1 MYLCKPK
8 RKHFRMTEFTITGI
22 RYNLGNFAN
31 IDDATAAAVEYV
43 AGLKKGQKVLLVAE
57 PENPVDPNAI
67 AVYIDYERRG
77 RIDREETSEIHPLLD
92 EDHQCEAEIVRT
104 DNHITAFITI
114 PGAPDSH
121 RKAKEHQRVLP
132 ESILGDNVKMPF
144 TTEESNLQVIARNL
158 LRMEVD
164 SNNYRSFIQL
174 AERYLPFLKLS
185 ICDDECFWM
194 NRIAKKLNRVY
205 SKRKELGMTDEE
217 AEEALS
223 LYNKVHAAV
232 GDLHTVAEHWPQRI
246 FIDHLD
252 RLRNNHEVN
261 HFLYEKYIETFLNH
275 QDFAEAD
282 KAKLIAEYERLSGWL
297 RNMKWSELRNPD
309 DLQIMGFKVYYLG
322 LSRQE
327 LYELYS
333 VLLIL
338 EKLKEQLK
346 GMILNQE
353 EIVEQLKTMFYGDDQ
368 EARSFLQSIQGM
380 KAVQIT
386 TMVNQLVAERKISDV
401 SRKHQLWEVLY
412 NNKLYK
418 KTESNW
424 NNQVK

>member
-1 MYLCKPK
+1 
-8 RKHFRMTEFTITGI
+8 MTEFTITGI
-22 RYNLGNFAN
+22 RYNLGNFAS

-104 DNHITAFITI
+104 DNHITAFVTI

-223 LYNKVHAAV
+223 LY
-232 GDLHTVAEHWPQRI
+232 
-246 FIDHLD
+246 
-252 RLRNNHEVN
+252 
-261 HFLYEKYIETFLNH
+261 LYEKYIETFLNH

-282 KAKLIAEYERLSGWL
+282 KAKMAAEYERLSGWL
-297 RNMKWSELRNPD
+297 RNLEWSELRNPD
-309 DLQIMGFKVYYLG
+309 DLQTMGFKVYYLG

-346 GMILNQE
+346 E
-353 EIVEQLKTMFYGDDQ
+353 
-368 EARSFLQSIQGM
+368 
-380 KAVQIT
+380 
-386 TMVNQLVAERKISDV
+386 
-401 SRKHQLWEVLY
+401 
-412 NNKLYK
+412 
-418 KTESNW
+418 
-424 NNQVK
+424 